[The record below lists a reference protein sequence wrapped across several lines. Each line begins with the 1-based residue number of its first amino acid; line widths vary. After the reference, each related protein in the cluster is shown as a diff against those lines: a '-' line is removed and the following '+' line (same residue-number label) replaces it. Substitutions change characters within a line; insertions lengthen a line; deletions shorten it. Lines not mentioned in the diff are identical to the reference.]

1 MLSHFSIDRSH
12 KIPQGCEFFF
22 VTFSWSANDYSGSI
36 EEIRFLPVRVV
47 AKTWNPSSLFYYT
60 LSHNNICVWLWFYT
74 CIHLLCKA
82 EKEINCKQHV
92 KMTKIR
98 LNKNPHR
105 RSPWNLLD
113 FCILQL
119 WSFCFVFS
127 LFFFSFQL
135 GKERIHCRFF
145 VLLLVRKD
153 KKKHTKHYFR
163 MTHIII
169 CIANHYVY
177 GNILT

>member
-12 KIPQGCEFFF
+12 KIPQGCEKNF
-22 VTFSWSANDYSGSI
+22 VTVSWSANDYSGSI

-82 EKEINCKQHV
+82 EKEVNCKQHV

-98 LNKNPHR
+98 FNKNPHR
-105 RSPWNLLD
+105 RNPWNLLD

-119 WSFCFVFS
+119 WSFCFVF
-127 LFFFSFQL
+127 FSFFLFISAWKRKNPLSILCFTEHVQNS
-135 GKERIHCRFF
+135 KEWKRN
-145 VLLLVRKD
+145 
-153 KKKHTKHYFR
+153 T
-163 MTHIII
+163 IINMHK
-169 CIANHYVY
+169 CFQM
-177 GNILT
+177 